1 MNIQTIQT
9 GNIGEN
15 CYLVTA
21 GNTLY
26 VIDPGTD
33 GSVIERKIRSVE
45 STFEK
50 VEILLTHSHADH
62 IGAVPYIAKAFNAVT
77 RLAPADRGIYFSPD
91 NAFPPYIPL
100 AVGLPEPA
108 AYEDCGDYQVIATPG
123 HTPGGVCLLF
133 KDEEN
138 GSHLFTGDTLF
149 AGSVGRTDFEGGSM
163 QQLSASLAKL
173 VNTLPGDTVIYPGH
187 GEPSTIGYEKTH
199 NPYL

>member
-21 GNTLY
+21 GKTVY
-26 VIDPGTD
+26 VIDPGAD
-33 GSVIERKIRSVE
+33 GRVIGSRIRSLG
-45 STFEK
+45 SSFDK

-62 IGAVPYIAKAFNAVT
+62 IGAVPYIAEEFNAVT
-77 RLAPADRGIYFSPD
+77 RLAAADREIYFSPD

-108 AYEDCGDYQVIATPG
+108 DYDVNGDYQVIATPG

-133 KDEEN
+133 KAEDGTN
-138 GSHLFTGDTLF
+138 HLFTGDTLF

-173 VNTLPGDTVIYPGH
+173 VNTLAPDTVIYPGH

>member
-21 GNTLY
+21 GKTVY
-26 VIDPGTD
+26 VIDPGAD
-33 GSVIERKIRSVE
+33 GRVIGSRIRSLG
-45 STFEK
+45 SSFDK

-62 IGAVPYIAKAFNAVT
+62 IGAVPYIAEEFNAVT
-77 RLAPADRGIYFSPD
+77 RLAAADREIYFSPD

-108 AYEDCGDYQVIATPG
+108 DYDVNVDYQVIATPG

-133 KDEEN
+133 KAEDGTN
-138 GSHLFTGDTLF
+138 HLFTGDTLF

-163 QQLSASLAKL
+163 QQLSASLSKL
-173 VNTLPGDTVIYPGH
+173 VNTLASETVIYPGH

>member
-1 MNIQTIQT
+1 MDIKTIQT

-26 VIDPGTD
+26 VIDPGAD
-33 GSVIERKIRSVE
+33 GAVIARGIKQLEG
-45 STFEK
+45 TFSK

-62 IGAVPYIAKAFNAVT
+62 IGAVPYIAEKYNAQV

-91 NAFPPYIPL
+91 NSFPPYIPL
-100 AVGLPEPA
+100 AVGLPDTSDYGTSE
-108 AYEDCGDYQVIATPG
+108 DYQVISTPG
-123 HTPGGVCLLF
+123 HTPGGVCILF
-133 KDEEN
+133 CSDD
-138 GSHLFTGDTLF
+138 GSRHLFTGDTLF

-163 QQLSASLAKL
+163 PQLSASLAKL
-173 VNTLPGDTVIYPGH
+173 VTTLPEDTVIYPGH
-187 GEPSTIGYEKTH
+187 GEPSTIGYEKNH

>member
-1 MNIQTIQT
+1 MDIKTIQT

-26 VIDPGTD
+26 VIDPGAD
-33 GSVIERKIRSVE
+33 GAVIARGIKQLEG
-45 STFEK
+45 TFSK

-62 IGAVPYIAKAFNAVT
+62 IGAVPYIAEKYNAQV

-100 AVGLPEPA
+100 AVGLPDTSDYGTSE
-108 AYEDCGDYQVIATPG
+108 DYQVISTPG
-123 HTPGGVCLLF
+123 HTPGGVCILF
-133 KDEEN
+133 CSDD
-138 GSHLFTGDTLF
+138 GCRHLFTGDTLF

-163 QQLSASLAKL
+163 PQLSASLAKL
-173 VNTLPGDTVIYPGH
+173 VTTLPEDTVIYPGH
-187 GEPSTIGYEKTH
+187 GEPSTIGYEKNH